1 MAIKVHKPLGM
12 TSGASYRN
20 KNRDTSVPLF
30 LYCNVTRMDFIF
42 LP

>member
-1 MAIKVHKPLGM
+1 MMAIKVHKPLGM

-30 LYCNVTRMDFIF
+30 DIAM
-42 LP
+42 